1 MSLRQS
7 VFDCRCFMLV
17 IATQCFVHVNQL
29 RLSTVYGA
37 PKRTL
42 KICFLVFVETNYEL
56 LFFKQFNNLFEQ
68 IDSLFEQFAW

>member
-1 MSLRQS
+1 
-7 VFDCRCFMLV
+7 
-17 IATQCFVHVNQL
+17 
-29 RLSTVYGA
+29 LSTVYGA